1 MMRQQAARGM
11 SAPGLS
17 MALLALLSFFI
28 ASMAEL
34 RGGKPAGPVLQR
46 HKREWLWNSL
56 YVEEERPAPVPYKI
70 GQLRST
76 KVNERTHYEIVGEGV
91 VGHNPP
97 IFMVNENGDLF
108 VTSQLDREQKSK
120 YLLRAKLLDD
130 RSNLVERE
138 EDFVVLVTDINDNDP
153 VFPPSFNASI
163 RERSH
168 KGTKVITASA
178 TDADDPT
185 TANAALRYTLLQ
197 GGDVFDIDSST
208 GLITTKFE
216 PLDRE
221 HRSLYVLVVQAQDT
235 WGKKQGGTATTSVS
249 ITLTDINDNMAS
261 FTRKSYEFKV
271 PENQKLDV
279 KLGTLELE
287 DRDEL
292 HNKDP
297 IFTIAAPLNIKFD
310 LERSP
315 KKDGNLMLKQPLD
328 YETQSSYTFS
338 VDVRE
343 TNLQEPADNKN
354 LAVTKAQVV
363 IQVLDVDE
371 PPLFTRD
378 IYTFSVKEETMVT
391 NIGVVK
397 ARDPDRVNK
406 TIRYSIEEIDCPVG
420 INPITGQ
427 LSTQRKLDRE
437 LKATYMIQVKAQEE
451 PQGLASFVKVNLLVI
466 DINDNE
472 PELSAEDVFVCE
484 NDMKNTVI
492 GTIRATDKDEQTATF
507 SFSLMEPSSNFSVI
521 DNKDN
526 TANILLKHGSFS
538 VDDPRDYI
546 LEIGINDGG
555 RPAKSS
561 VTSLPIRVCRCDR
574 NRIHTQCKA
583 AHLKMGVS
591 TPALI
596 AILLC
601 ILTILVIVILFVLRK
616 RYQKEAL
623 VSMGKNAEIHEQ
635 LVTYDEEGGGEMDT
649 NGYDVSILTSA
660 RHDGSMMC
668 QGPSLYAMV
677 QRPPACKG
685 DMAVMIEVKKDEAD
699 HDRDGIPYDT
709 LHIYGYEGP
718 ESLAGSLS
726 SLDNSSTSSNLD
738 YDFLQDWGPRFR
750 PLAEL
755 YGVDGPDTYS
765 PY

>member
-1 MMRQQAARGM
+1 M
-11 SAPGLS
+11 SRPWPR
-17 MALLALLSFFI
+17 MALLALLLCLSV
-28 ASMAEL
+28 SVAEL
-34 RGGKPAGPVLQR
+34 GPSGPADPVLHRQ
-46 HKREWLWNSL
+46 KREWLWNSL
-56 YVEEERPAPVPYKI
+56 YVEEERPAPIPYKI

-76 KVNERTHYEIVGEGV
+76 KVSDGTHFEIVGEGV
-91 VGHNPP
+91 EGPNPP
-97 IFMVNENGDLF
+97 IFTVNDKGDLF
-108 VTSQLDREQKSK
+108 VTTKLDREQKNK
-120 YLLRAKLLDD
+120 YHLRAKLLDD

-168 KGTKVITASA
+168 RGTRVITASA

-208 GLITTKFE
+208 GLISAKYE

-221 HRSLYVLVVQAQDT
+221 LRSLYVLVVQAQDLR
-235 WGKKQGGTATTSVS
+235 GMKQGGTATTSVTV
-249 ITLTDINDNMAS
+249 TLTDVNDNMAS

-271 PENQKLDV
+271 PENQKLEA

-292 HNKDP
+292 QNKDP
-297 IFTIAAPLNIKFD
+297 IFTIAAPHNIKFD

-315 KKDGNLMLKQPLD
+315 TKDGNLMLKQSLD
-328 YETQSSYTFS
+328 YETQRSYTFS

-343 TNLQEPADNKN
+343 NNLQEPADNRN
-354 LAVTKAQVV
+354 SAVTRAQVV
-363 IQVLDVDE
+363 VQVLDVDE
-371 PPLFTRD
+371 PPAFSRD
-378 IYTFSVKEETMVT
+378 VYTFSVMEETMVT

-397 ARDPDRVNK
+397 ARDPDHANK
-406 TIRYSIEEIDCPVG
+406 TIRYSIEEKDCPVG

-427 LSTQRKLDRE
+427 LYTHRKLDRE
-437 LKATYMIQVKAQEE
+437 LRATYMIQVKAEEE
-451 PQGLASFVKVNLLVI
+451 PQGLSSFVKVNLRVM

-472 PELSAEDVFVCE
+472 PELSTDDVFVCE
-484 NDMKNTVI
+484 NDMKSTVV
-492 GTIRATDKDEQTATF
+492 GTIRATDKDEQMAIF

-521 DNKDN
+521 DNNDN
-526 TANILLKHGSFS
+526 TANILLKHGSFRL
-538 VDDPRDYI
+538 DDPRDYV
-546 LEIGINDGG
+546 LKIGINDGG
-555 RPAKSS
+555 RPPKSS
-561 VTSLPIRVCRCDR
+561 VTSLPVKVCRCDR
-574 NRIHTQCKA
+574 NRIHSQCKA
-583 AHLKMGVS
+583 AQLKMGVS

-668 QGPSLYAMV
+668 QGPSVYAMV
-677 QRPPACKG
+677 QRPSACKG
-685 DMAVMIEVKKDEAD
+685 DMAVMIETKKEEAD

-726 SLDNSSTSSNLD
+726 SLESSSSGSNLD

-750 PLAEL
+750 ALAEL
-755 YGVDGPDTYS
+755 YGADGSEGYS